1 MVYHFYMDSIF
12 TRIIKGE
19 IPAHYIYQGKEA
31 VALLDIRPIQPGH
44 TLVVPKKQIGS
55 FLEMNPGDF
64 KDLMSTAQMVAQHIQ
79 ATLGSKRVVLNI
91 DGSDTPD
98 HVHIHLVPINN
109 PEDSHREGRM
119 EEEPDHAALS
129 LMANKLRIEN

>member
-1 MVYHFYMDSIF
+1 MDSVF
-12 TRIIKGE
+12 TKIINGE
-19 IPAHYIYQGKEA
+19 IPGHYIYRGDKS
-31 VALLDIRPIQPGH
+31 VAFLDIRPIRPGH

-55 FLEMNPGDF
+55 YLEMKPE
-64 KDLMSTAQMVAQHIQ
+64 DLRDLVTDAQKIAIHIQ
-79 ATLGSKRVVLNI
+79 KVLGCKQVVLNI

-119 EEEPDHAALS
+119 EEEPDHDALRK
-129 LMANKLRIEN
+129 MANKLKLDD